1 MLREAFADL
10 DDWIS
15 GARGENGTAQYGE
28 YTSLPSATILWR
40 RWEGHTCCVLQS
52 YVAVEAAEGPMASP
66 CYRGWCDGLSGHHHA
81 TIEEAVS
88 DLARRLIRD
97 EFTLTNEPVPEF
109 VPDPLPKPN
118 YGGEGIARDFADHA
132 HRCRVCGHAAWLG
145 NDCVYCLARRFADI
159 AEKYG
164 RPMRVEVPDPADAVT
179 KARRAAKYRRRLA
192 RNQGA

>member
-88 DLARRLIRD
+88 DLRDGLSETNLPSLTSQYPSSCRTRCQNPITAAR
-97 EFTLTNEPVPEF
+97 ESPETLPITRTGVESA
-109 VPDPLPKPN
+109 
-118 YGGEGIARDFADHA
+118 GM
-132 HRCRVCGHAAWLG
+132 
-145 NDCVYCLARRFADI
+145 RR
-159 AEKYG
+159 G
-164 RPMRVEVPDPADAVT
+164 
-179 KARRAAKYRRRLA
+179 
-192 RNQGA
+192 